1 MQCLIAGCGYLG
13 QRVAQRWLQKSYT
26 VSALTR
32 SAESAEKLQTLG
44 IVPVLG
50 DVTQPETLTQLPDVD
65 VMLYAVGFDRRA
77 SHTRHEVYVKGLD
90 NVLNAMAGRVKRIVY
105 ISSSSVYGITDGA
118 WIDEETSC
126 QPNTPG
132 GEACWAAENVLAS
145 HVNKN
150 LESTSHVI
158 LRLSGIYGP
167 GRLLRRKEELE
178 QQLPISGR
186 ADAFLNLIHVD
197 DAAEVAF
204 VAAEAAPSQ
213 SLYLVSDDQPVT
225 RREYYTQLS
234 KSFGTPDPVFAESGA
249 ADQSR
254 VQGLGKRC
262 SNQRLKDDLK
272 IELTYPTIFEGV
284 PQAIGE
290 NS

>member
-1 MQCLIAGCGYLG
+1 MHCLIIGCGYLG
-13 QRVAQRWLQKSYT
+13 QRVAQRWLQKSYS

-32 SAESAEKLQTLG
+32 SAEAAEKLQALG
-44 IVPVLG
+44 IMPVLG
-50 DVTQPETLTQLPDVD
+50 DVTQPETLAQLPEAD

-77 SHTRHEVYVKGLD
+77 RHSREEVYVNGLD
-90 NVLNAMAGRVKRIVY
+90 NVLIATAGKVKRIVY
-105 ISSSSVYGITDGA
+105 ISSSSVYGNCDGE
-118 WIDEETSC
+118 WIDEKVTC
-126 QPNTPG
+126 QPSTPG
-132 GEACWAAENVLAS
+132 GEACWEAEKVLAS
-145 HVNKN
+145 HADKTPGT
-150 LESTSHVI
+150 TSQVI

-186 ADAFLNLIHVD
+186 SDAYLNLIHVD
-197 DAAEVAF
+197 DAAQVAF
-204 VAAEAAPSQ
+204 VAAEAATAQ

-234 KSFGTPDPVFAESGA
+234 KLFGTPDPVFAATSAGA
-249 ADQSR
+249 QSR

-262 SNQRLKDDLK
+262 SNQLVKDALK
-272 IELTYPTIFEGV
+272 IELTYPTIFQGL

-290 NS
+290 NP